1 MDHKLCDS
9 CGSFIDG
16 LCNTIAEKDAEIAKL
31 KEQRNELENDLFAVF
46 YLAVE
51 KWFDDPEAELK
62 ESNRATM
69 GGKAR
74 EIALQAIE
82 KESHRADEAEER
94 LQKAEAQIEQI
105 IGICDGTIGP
115 YGAIQHHA
123 EKALN
128 AIRGKEES
136 K

>member
-1 MDHKLCDS
+1 MDNKLCNS
-9 CGSFIDG
+9 CGAFIDG
-16 LCNTIAEKDAEIAKL
+16 LCITINGKDAEIA
-31 KEQRNELENDLFAVF
+31 
-46 YLAVE
+46 
-51 KWFDDPEAELK
+51 ELK
-62 ESNRATM
+62 
-69 GGKAR
+69 
-74 EIALQAIE
+74 
-82 KESHRADEAEER
+82 ER

-115 YGAIQHHA
+115 MDYEHGPYETIQHHA